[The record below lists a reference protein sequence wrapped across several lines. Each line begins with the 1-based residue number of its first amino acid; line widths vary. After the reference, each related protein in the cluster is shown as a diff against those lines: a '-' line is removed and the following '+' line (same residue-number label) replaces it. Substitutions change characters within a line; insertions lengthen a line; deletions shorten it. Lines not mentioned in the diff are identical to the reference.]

1 LRLLLL
7 SNSTNYGGTFLGHAE
22 DMLSAFLGTEI
33 RRILFVPYAA
43 VRFSFDDFTAKVAER
58 FGPLGYEVDPIHRAT
73 DPRAAVETAE
83 AVVVGG
89 GNTFQLLARIYQ
101 DRLLGPIRERVGAG
115 APYLGWSAG
124 SNVACPTI
132 KTTNDMPIV
141 EPPSFLALGLI
152 PFQIN
157 PHFTD
162 ASIPNHGG
170 ETRSERLLE
179 FVAANP
185 DMPVI
190 GLREG
195 STLRV
200 EDGRTTLLGDRP
212 AIVFQSGSA
221 PREVAPGVVTFS

>member
-1 LRLLLL
+1 MRLLLL

-22 DMLSAFLGTEI
+22 DMLSAFLGTDI
-33 RRILFVPYAA
+33 SRILFVPYAA
-43 VRFSFDDFTAKVAER
+43 VRFSFDDFAAKVAER
-58 FGPLGYEVDPIHRAT
+58 FGPLGYEVDSVHRAA
-73 DPRAAVETAE
+73 DPRAAVEAAE

-89 GNTFQLLARIYQ
+89 GNTFQLLARLY
-101 DRLLGPIRERVGAG
+101 DERLLGSIADRAG
-115 APYLGWSAG
+115 GGIPYVGWSAG
-124 SNVACPTI
+124 SNLACPTI

-141 EPPSFLALGLI
+141 EPPSFLALGLV

-162 ASIPNHGG
+162 AGIPNHGG

-212 AIVFQSGSA
+212 AIVFQSGGT
-221 PREVAPGVVTFS
+221 PREIAPGVVALS

>member
-1 LRLLLL
+1 MRLLLL

-22 DMLSAFLGTEI
+22 DMLAAFLGKDIE
-33 RRILFVPYAA
+33 RILFVPYAA
-43 VRFSFDDFTAKVAER
+43 VRFSFDDFAAKVAER
-58 FGPLGYEVDPIHRAT
+58 FGPLGYEVDCVHRAA
-73 DPRAAVETAE
+73 DPRAAVEAAE

-101 DRLLGPIRERVGAG
+101 DRLLGPIRERVGDG
-115 APYLGWSAG
+115 VPFVGWSAG

-141 EPPSFLALGLI
+141 EPPSFLALGLV

-185 DMPVI
+185 DTPVI

-200 EDGRTTLLGDRP
+200 EDARTTLLGDRP

-221 PREVAPGVVTFS
+221 PRDVAPGIVALS

>member
-1 LRLLLL
+1 MRLLLL
-7 SNSTNYGGTFLGHAE
+7 SNSTNHGGTFLGHAE
-22 DMLSAFLGTEI
+22 DMLAAFLGKDVK
-33 RRILFVPYAA
+33 RILFVPYAA
-43 VRFSFDDFTAKVAER
+43 VRFSFDDFATKVAER
-58 FGPLGYEVDPIHRAT
+58 FGPLGYEVDSVHRAA
-73 DPRAAVETAE
+73 DPRAAVEAAE

-101 DRLLGPIRERVGAG
+101 DRLLGPIRDRVSAG
-115 APYLGWSAG
+115 APYIGWSAG
-124 SNVACPTI
+124 SNVACPSI

-141 EPPSFLALGLI
+141 EPPSFLALGLV

-185 DMPVI
+185 DIPVI

-200 EDGRTTLLGDRP
+200 ENGRTTLLGDHP
-212 AIVFQSGSA
+212 AIVFHSGSA
-221 PREVAPGVVTFS
+221 PRDVAPGVVTLS